1 MRRSRPDWCRR
12 RVPIMDV
19 CVVTDSVA
27 SIPASRLSDRL
38 QVVDMF
44 VNDGDRSEA
53 DRSID
58 LTEFYRRLADMKH
71 LPTSSQPSVETLVS
85 TFQRAVERGCDVVA
99 VFMSK
104 KMSGSWEAARMAAEI
119 VRERMPGARVEVVDS
134 DAATMQEGFAA
145 LAAVRA
151 ADAGEPFER
160 CVQAAAETIRR
171 TRFLF
176 TPHTL
181 EYMRRGGRIGSA
193 SALLAQVL
201 QISPI
206 LCFKDGNTAVFSKVR
221 TQRRALSEMARVF
234 GDDVRERGLRDVVV
248 HYISDFSAAETF
260 AREFIDPI
268 VGSTVEIVPVSPVVG
283 LHAGPAVGI
292 TYEAERDVRW

>member
-1 MRRSRPDWCRR
+1 
-12 RVPIMDV
+12 MDV

-27 SIPASRLSDRL
+27 SIPASRLSDDL

-58 LTEFYRRLADMKH
+58 VTEFYRRLADMKH

-85 TFQRAVERGCDVVA
+85 TFQHAVEHGRDVVA

-104 KMSGSWEAARMAAEI
+104 KMSGSCEAARMAAGI
-119 VRERMPGARVEVVDS
+119 VCAHVPGARVEVVDS
-134 DAATMQEGFAA
+134 NAAAMQEGFAA
-145 LAAVRA
+145 LAAVKA
-151 ADAGEPFER
+151 ANAGEPVEL
-160 CVQAAAETIRR
+160 CAQAATETIRR

-201 QISPI
+201 QIRPI

-221 TQRRALSEMARVF
+221 TQSRALSDMARIF

-248 HYISDFSAAETF
+248 HYISDFPTAEKF
-260 AREFIDPI
+260 ARELIAPI
-268 VGSTVEIVPVSPVVG
+268 VGSAVEIVPVSPVVG

-292 TYEAERDVRW
+292 AYETERDVRW